1 MKSSLPWWAY
11 CLFLYLTVGIR
22 AQAQGLPEATIRWTG
37 LEDLQWANAA
47 NWSPARIPNASDHV
61 VVEAPSGTAID
72 LSGTRSIGSL
82 RLGTEAGSGVV
93 LNVQGTLTLGVGG
106 EVGTGGRIVQTGNL
120 SGAPMVVAGEYEW
133 QTGRIFGLLQI
144 ASTGR
149 LLMPDR
155 AGRDLSSGT
164 GANPARIEN
173 DGQVR
178 WMGGMLR
185 SWDGARILNRGT
197 WEMEGV
203 GRVFDYCCGGAAM
216 SFTNEGSLIKAISD
230 GEIDLSEVTLNSSGT
245 VRVGTG
251 VLAVT
256 GNANWTGTNHVSGAG
271 RLKIVAGGHAWSG
284 RVQADG
290 VLELAGG
297 NHSGSLTISGLV
309 PVEWTGGR
317 LYGSLEIREDSRLRI
332 HGPNGKSVSSG
343 NGSLPA
349 TIVNRGTV
357 TWQGSLMAGWDAA
370 RLVNE
375 GRWELEQDGE
385 MLGYCCGGARPTF
398 VNNGTLAKTSGLGV
412 ALFNDLNVDNRGTME
427 VGSGVIEVR
436 STAFWRE
443 GSRVTGPGTL
453 RLTGGN
459 SEWEGRMIL
468 GGELDLAGANVVGT
482 PRFVGPVP
490 VLWTAGRVFGQLTVD
505 EGVTLSIEGLAGK
518 SLSSGSSA
526 SPATVVN
533 RGTVEWS
540 GATVY
545 AYDGTTLTNAGIWKL
560 ESGGMVIAIA
570 AAVPFPLS
578 SMRGPF
584 FRRFP
589 NPSIS
594 PPSALTT
601 GALFS
606 RFRGDCGSSMRARG
620 TTAARSR
627 GTGPWC

>member
-178 WMGGMLR
+178 WRGGMLR

-216 SFTNEGSLIKAISD
+216 SFTAFAASR
-230 GEIDLSEVTLNSSGT
+230 EI
-245 VRVGTG
+245 
-251 VLAVT
+251 
-256 GNANWTGTNHVSGAG
+256 
-271 RLKIVAGGHAWSG
+271 
-284 RVQADG
+284 
-290 VLELAGG
+290 
-297 NHSGSLTISGLV
+297 
-309 PVEWTGGR
+309 
-317 LYGSLEIREDSRLRI
+317 
-332 HGPNGKSVSSG
+332 
-343 NGSLPA
+343 
-349 TIVNRGTV
+349 
-357 TWQGSLMAGWDAA
+357 
-370 RLVNE
+370 
-375 GRWELEQDGE
+375 
-385 MLGYCCGGARPTF
+385 
-398 VNNGTLAKTSGLGV
+398 
-412 ALFNDLNVDNRGTME
+412 
-427 VGSGVIEVR
+427 
-436 STAFWRE
+436 
-443 GSRVTGPGTL
+443 
-453 RLTGGN
+453 
-459 SEWEGRMIL
+459 
-468 GGELDLAGANVVGT
+468 
-482 PRFVGPVP
+482 
-490 VLWTAGRVFGQLTVD
+490 
-505 EGVTLSIEGLAGK
+505 
-518 SLSSGSSA
+518 
-526 SPATVVN
+526 
-533 RGTVEWS
+533 
-540 GATVY
+540 
-545 AYDGTTLTNAGIWKL
+545 
-560 ESGGMVIAIA
+560 
-570 AAVPFPLS
+570 
-578 SMRGPF
+578 
-584 FRRFP
+584 
-589 NPSIS
+589 
-594 PPSALTT
+594 
-601 GALFS
+601 
-606 RFRGDCGSSMRARG
+606 
-620 TTAARSR
+620 
-627 GTGPWC
+627 